1 MITTNIPAGP
11 LSEVLQRGRQQQQA
25 WARLPVPQRLRPVR
39 KFRHLLVEQSDTLC
53 AAVARDLNKPADE
66 VLAGEILPI
75 AEACRFLLRE
85 ARRLLRPRRTS
96 FRQRPLWLWGQS
108 DTVHRRPR
116 GVVGIIGTWNYPI
129 FLNCVQILQALTAG
143 NAVIWKPS
151 EVAPASADAVT
162 DLFAEAG
169 FPQDLLQVL
178 PATREA
184 GLELANAEI
193 DHVVFTGSST
203 TGRKLAE
210 TLGRRLI
217 SSTMEL
223 SGCDAMFVLDDA
235 NIDLAAR
242 AAWFGSTVNRGQT
255 CIAARRAIVQRTVYQ
270 PFIEALKSL
279 SATAAPMPLAL
290 QSQVQQA
297 DRLVRDAQAQGAT
310 VLQENSTKNG
320 HSDSCAPT
328 IVVDAKPDM
337 ALCQEASFAP
347 LLSVLPFDSVEEALE
362 IDTQCPYALGAS
374 IFTGTPERGLRM
386 AAHLRAGLVSVNDVV
401 VPIAH
406 PATPFGGRGES
417 GWGVT
422 QGPEGLLEMTIPQVV
437 SVRGG
442 TFRPHY
448 GAATGTPPMPAEGFR
463 ALLQWGHGATFGKRW
478 KGFFQLL
485 RNARAKPSSDGD

>member
-1 MITTNIPAGP
+1 MITTSIPTSP
-11 LSEVLQRGRQQQQA
+11 LSEVVQRGRQQQQA
-25 WARLPVPQRLRPVR
+25 WARLPVSVRLRPVR
-39 KFRHLLVEQSDTLC
+39 NFRHLLAEESDALC
-53 AAVARDLNKPADE
+53 EAVARDLNKPADE
-66 VLAGEILPI
+66 VLAGEILPV

-85 ARRLLRPRRTS
+85 ARRVLRPRRTTA
-96 FRQRPLWLWGQS
+96 RQRPLWLWGQS

-129 FLNCVQILQALTAG
+129 FLNCVQILQAVTAG

-151 EVAPASADAVT
+151 EVTPASADIVA
-162 DLFAEAG
+162 DLLLRAG
-169 FPQDLLQVL
+169 YPQDLIQVL

-184 GLELANAEI
+184 GHELANADI
-193 DHVVFTGSST
+193 DHIVFTGSSI

-223 SGCDAMFVLDDA
+223 SGCDAMFVLEDA
-235 NIDLAAR
+235 NIDMAAR

-255 CIAARRAIVQRTVYQ
+255 CIAARRAIVHRSVYQ

-279 SATAAPMPLAL
+279 SSNAAPMPLAL
-290 QSQVQQA
+290 PSQVQQA

-310 VLQENSTKNG
+310 VLETGPNRQKNG
-320 HSDSCAPT
+320 EADGCLPT

-337 ALCQEASFAP
+337 SICQEASFAP
-347 LLSVLPFDSVEEALE
+347 LLSVLPFDTVDEALQM
-362 IDTQCPYALGAS
+362 DAQCPYALGS
-374 IFTGTPERGLRM
+374 SVFTGTPERGLRM
-386 AAHLRAGLVSVNDVV
+386 AAHLRAGLVAVNDVV

-442 TFRPHY
+442 SFRPHY
-448 GAATGTPPMPAEGFR
+448 GAATGTPPMPAEGFKG
-463 ALLQWGHGATFGKRW
+463 LLQWSHGATFGKRW
-478 KGFFQLL
+478 RGFFHLL
-485 RNARAKPSSDGD
+485 RNARSKG